1 MIQDYRKRTIIGEKK
16 NLLIEHIYPG
26 RMENDERA
34 GSEKEKNKDLIYF
47 DRSGKTD
54 WKQKLKGCQ

>member
-1 MIQDYRKRTIIGEKK
+1 
-16 NLLIEHIYPG
+16 
-26 RMENDERA
+26 MENDERA

-54 WKQKLKGCQ
+54 WKQKLKGCQWDKDFISEKQKQKLHKKDISKKKY